1 LHAEVDTQVF
11 GLNWRPLVQLKIGA
25 RAGLQGLVDY
35 VESITYLLFYL
46 PTILIWLITILLG
59 AAAGWRML
67 RWTAQHVFPSLR
79 TSTPAK
85 IAYSLP
91 SPESVPPSKNR
102 LQAAVCRPFSGQE
115 TSDVSHHSAFEVC
128 Q

>member
-1 LHAEVDTQVF
+1 MCHTNPRFVPLSYTRVSAPRSREQNEIAVSLHAEVDTPVF

-46 PTILIWLITILLG
+46 PTILLWLIAILRG
-59 AAAGWRML
+59 AAAGWLIL

-79 TSTPAK
+79 TSAPAK
-85 IAYSLP
+85 NSL
-91 SPESVPPSKNR
+91 VTSK
-102 LQAAVCRPFSGQE
+102 P
-115 TSDVSHHSAFEVC
+115 
-128 Q
+128 